1 MEKIDEAKK
10 LMNGGFGLKTE
21 MEKFAQ
27 KGIPASMRRDFYL
40 NYFGIED
47 VNKEAKYIGKVL
59 EPLLEK
65 YEYLIDDFLKDDS
78 WVNFLII

>member
-1 MEKIDEAKK
+1 
-10 LMNGGFGLKTE
+10 
-21 MEKFAQ
+21 
-27 KGIPASMRRDFYL
+27 MRRDFYL